1 MTTPDTIADTPAQSA
16 RSLSALV
23 YHPEEGIHT
32 EILPE
37 AISEALVNPSV
48 LVWLDITAPTSEDM
62 SLLEEEFSLHPL
74 ALEEIIT
81 PHPRAKCEEY
91 PGFYVLV
98 MYAADHSSDPEA
110 EERLRLCEVV
120 IYISQQFLITA
131 HQEPFPEIAECVR
144 RWQTNASRH
153 GATIAM
159 PVYAL
164 LDTIV
169 DGYFPILDHIAEDVD
184 DIEDSLFSGDGAERS
199 QNLFALKKEML
210 TLRRALAG
218 QRDALNLILRQDVP
232 VFPERTLLYFQSV
245 YDHLVRLVESVDT
258 YRDLIS
264 SAMDMHLSIVS
275 NRMSQVMKTLTV
287 ISTILMSA
295 TLIAGIYGMN
305 FKHMPELNWDN
316 GYYMALGAML
326 VVAAGLAAFFRKIK
340 WF

>member
-1 MTTPDTIADTPAQSA
+1 MPLDSITDTVTQGA
-16 RSLSALV
+16 RSLTAQV
-23 YHPEEGIHT
+23 YHPEEGIHQ

-37 AISEALVNPSV
+37 AISEALVNPSM
-48 LVWLDITAPTSEDM
+48 LVWLDITAPTAADM
-62 SLLEEEFSLHPL
+62 SLLEEEFRLHPL

-98 MYAADHSSDPEA
+98 MYAADHSSDPQA
-110 EERLRLCEVV
+110 EERLRLREVV
-120 IYISQQFLITA
+120 IYISQQFLITT
-131 HQEPFPEIAECVR
+131 HREPFPEINECVR
-144 RWQTNASRH
+144 RWQSNASLH
-153 GATIAM
+153 GATISV
-159 PVYAL
+159 PVYSL

-184 DIEDSLFSGDGAERS
+184 EIQD
-199 QNLFALKKEML
+199 NLFAGNGVTHSQTLFSLKKEML
-210 TLRRALAG
+210 TLRRVLVG
-218 QRDALNLILRQDVP
+218 QRDALNLILRQDVR
-232 VFPERTLLYFQSV
+232 VFPEASILYFQSV

-264 SAMDMHLSIVS
+264 SAMDMHLSIIS
-275 NRMSQVMKTLTV
+275 NRMNQVMKTLTV

-305 FKHMPELNWDN
+305 FKNMPELNWHN

-326 VVAAGLAAFFRKIK
+326 AIAVGLAVFFRKIK